1 MTNEPV
7 RNEHF
12 WRKWAEETRRAAE
25 AMLPNAQRQMHLI
38 AEHYEMLAK
47 EARGG
52 RAGRK
57 EGPVGAN
64 CLRSS
69 YLWWTSET
77 KTPECRAG
85 S

>member
-1 MTNEPV
+1 VTNEPV
-7 RNEHF
+7 RNEAF
-12 WRKWAEETRRAAE
+12 WRKWAEEVRRAAA
-25 AMLPNAQRQMHLI
+25 AMHPNAQRQMHLI
-38 AEHYEMLAK
+38 AEHYEMLAN

-52 RAGRK
+52 RGRK

-69 YLWWTSET
+69 YLWWTSEA
-77 KTPECRAG
+77 KTLECRVV